1 MKRMLGLLIVIAL
14 ACGLFVG
21 AFAEV
26 YTDKETVKAAQ
37 QALNDAGFDCGTP
50 DGAAGKKTKAAVT
63 AYQEANGLEQTGEID
78 DALLVSLGLLE

>member
-37 QALNDAGFDCGTP
+37 QALNDAGFDLRH
-50 DGAAGKKTKAAVT
+50 A
-63 AYQEANGLEQTGEID
+63 
-78 DALLVSLGLLE
+78 